1 MNEQVNSCTH
11 PLPQLKAQAAIC
23 IVFWPCTTGEVL
35 KWKSIVVLPFNRLN
49 ELAGM
54 LLHVKSLA

>member
-1 MNEQVNSCTH
+1 MVLS
-11 PLPQLKAQAAIC
+11 PG
-23 IVFWPCTTGEVL
+23 TTGEVL

-49 ELAGM
+49 EFAGM